1 LSIHIGTGPMPAV
14 GYTELAVAGRMVV
27 AADIVVDSE
36 EDPEEDK
43 LQVVDVVV
51 TDSLRLEPLPVY
63 LRAITHGSIQMVS
76 RLESGV
82 THTPMKLSGY
92 TSR

>member
-1 LSIHIGTGPMPAV
+1 MPAV

-43 LQVVDVVV
+43 LQVVDVV